1 MEIWSFIGYG
11 IMILIA
17 LGVIAL
23 VGYGILCFFGAT
35 IGGILTLL
43 DKIKADSILCTIL
56 TNKPTFEEEN
66 QYNKNN

>member
-23 VGYGILCFFGAT
+23 VGYGILCFLGAS
-35 IGGILTLL
+35 IGGILTLF
-43 DKIKADSILCTIL
+43 DKIK
-56 TNKPTFEEEN
+56 TNSN
-66 QYNKNN
+66 DQ

>member
-23 VGYGILCFFGAT
+23 VGYGILFFLGAT
-35 IGGILTLL
+35 IGGVLTLL
-43 DKIKADSILCTIL
+43 DKTKADS
-56 TNKPTFEEEN
+56 NN
-66 QYNKNN
+66 Q

>member
-23 VGYGILCFFGAT
+23 VGYCILFFLGAT
-35 IGGILTLL
+35 IGGILTLF
-43 DKIKADSILCTIL
+43 DKTKADS
-56 TNKPTFEEEN
+56 ND
-66 QYNKNN
+66 Q